1 MLLGPKDGARP
12 SNSDPAN
19 EKGGRE
25 FIMFHGI
32 ATDQGARATQA
43 RFTVHGE
50 DAWVPLAHL
59 QEFLYDS
66 VGRRGAVNEEHVR
79 VVDAGLGEF
88 GPIVLRLVQAHHMSH
103 TEVPEHL
110 QVVLWTVASTI
121 WAHLVHRAHERNE
134 LARQHPVE
142 VPILHFLVI
151 FILFVVELPK
161 VVPAET
167 HTDFEALQAV
177 EDGAA
182 VGAVAVAGV
191 AKRPETSLIRSE
203 GLPSDLGRLAQ
214 NHNHESA
221 HQIGSIRLLVVLVRS
236 VVEEFD
242 IFVALICKHS
252 AQLSNELVRGGEV
265 QWAKV

>member
-1 MLLGPKDGARP
+1 M
-12 SNSDPAN
+12 
-19 EKGGRE
+19 
-25 FIMFHGI
+25 
-32 ATDQGARATQA
+32 
-43 RFTVHGE
+43 HGE
-50 DAWVPLAHL
+50 DAWVSFTHL

-66 VGRRGAVNEEHVR
+66 VGWRGAVNEEHVC

-88 GPIVLRLVQAHHMSH
+88 GPIVLRLVQAHHMGH
-103 TEVPEHL
+103 TEVLEHL
-110 QVVLWTVASTI
+110 QVVLWTITSTI
-121 WAHLVHRAHERNE
+121 WAHLVYWTHECNE
-134 LARQHPVE
+134 LARQHPVK
-142 VPILHFLVI
+142 VPIFHLLVI
-151 FILFVVELPK
+151 FILLVVELPE
-161 VVPAET
+161 VVPAEA

-182 VGAVAVAGV
+182 VGAVAVTGV
-191 AKRPETSLIRSE
+191 AKRPETRLIRSE
-203 GLPSDLGRLAQ
+203 GLPGDLGRLAQ

-242 IFVALICKHS
+242 IFVSLICKHS